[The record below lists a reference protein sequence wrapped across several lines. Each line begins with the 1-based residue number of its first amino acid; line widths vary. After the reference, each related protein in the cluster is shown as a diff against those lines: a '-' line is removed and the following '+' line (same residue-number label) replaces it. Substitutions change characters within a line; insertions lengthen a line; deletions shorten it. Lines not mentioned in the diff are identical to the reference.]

1 MRRLFEMSDVIS
13 KLAFASLVGV
23 SPGRVSQ
30 FLSQKKIFG
39 DALVGEGRHARI
51 RVSVAL
57 EQLRRNLDLD
67 QRLGANGRV
76 QLDVPAAPAA
86 PDSNDAAPKLEDDIR
101 RQRLEQ
107 LELANEKAREEKA
120 ARAGI
125 YAKAADVRQELGRTA
140 AHMIAVFDGALAEFA
155 TAIAAHSNLPARDA
169 LHILRTAFRT
179 IRARQNQIEMEAI
192 TGLPELIEDRAAE
205 TEEPVS

>member
-1 MRRLFEMSDVIS
+1 MSDIVT
-13 KLAFASLVGV
+13 KTAFASLGGV

-30 FLSQKKIFG
+30 FLSEKKIFG
-39 DALVGEGRHARI
+39 DALVGEGRRARI
-51 RVSVAL
+51 RVSVAI

-67 QRLGANGRV
+67 QRLGENGRV
-76 QLDVPAAPAA
+76 QLDVSAVAAAPG
-86 PDSNDAAPKLEDDIR
+86 SNDAPPTIEDDIR

-125 YAKAADVRQELGRTA
+125 YVKAADVRQELGRTA
-140 AHMIAVFDGALAEFA
+140 AQMIAVFDGALAEFA

-179 IRARQNQIEMEAI
+179 IRGRQNQIETEAI
-192 TGLPELIEDRAAE
+192 TELPELIEDRAAE
-205 TEEPVS
+205 TEESVS